1 MQINVDRKTAIF
13 VAIITGLIIVIGFQ
27 FVNKNEDEMPMSH
40 MGHGMSQSKEFSGA
54 DIMFAQMMIPHH
66 EQALLMSGFAETRSS
81 NEEVKKLA
89 RQIYAEQEP
98 EIAQMKLWLEKT
110 NSSMDMG
117 HDMGMNGMLT
127 DSEIEAMKSATGK
140 AFDRLFLEG
149 MIAHHEGA
157 IHMAEMI
164 VDSDNTEA
172 KKLGQSI
179 QVTQQREIDL
189 MKEMLKTIN

>member
-164 VDSDNTEA
+164 VDSDNAEA
-172 KKLGQSI
+172 RKLGQSI

-189 MKEMLKTIN
+189 MKEMLKKIN

>member
-40 MGHGMSQSKEFSGA
+40 MGHGISQTKEFSGA

-164 VDSDNTEA
+164 VDSDNAEA
-172 KKLGQSI
+172 RKLGQSI

>member
-27 FVNKNEDEMPMSH
+27 FVNKNEDETPMSH

-164 VDSDNTEA
+164 VDSDNAEA

>member
-40 MGHGMSQSKEFSGA
+40 MGHGMSESKEFSGA

-127 DSEIEAMKSATGK
+127 DSEIEAMKSVTGK

-164 VDSDNTEA
+164 VDSDNAEA

>member
-127 DSEIEAMKSATGK
+127 DSEFEAMKSATGK

-164 VDSDNTEA
+164 VDSDNAEA
-172 KKLGQSI
+172 RKLGQSI

-189 MKEMLKTIN
+189 MKEMLKKIN

>member
-164 VDSDNTEA
+164 VDSDNAEA
-172 KKLGQSI
+172 RKLGQSI

>member
-27 FVNKNEDEMPMSH
+27 FVNKNEDETPMSH
-40 MGHGMSQSKEFSGA
+40 MGHGMSQTKEFSGA

-164 VDSDNTEA
+164 VDSDNAEA
-172 KKLGQSI
+172 RKLGQSI

-189 MKEMLKTIN
+189 MKEMLKKIN

>member
-40 MGHGMSQSKEFSGA
+40 MGHGMSQTKEFSGA

-110 NSSMDMG
+110 NSSIDMG

-127 DSEIEAMKSATGK
+127 DSEIEAMKSVTGK

-164 VDSDNTEA
+164 VDSDNAEA
-172 KKLGQSI
+172 RKLGQSI

>member
-27 FVNKNEDEMPMSH
+27 FVNKNEDETPMSH
-40 MGHGMSQSKEFSGA
+40 MGHGMSQTKEFSGA

-127 DSEIEAMKSATGK
+127 DSEIETMKSATGK

>member
-27 FVNKNEDEMPMSH
+27 FVNKNEDETPMSH
-40 MGHGMSQSKEFSGA
+40 MGHGMSENKEFSGA

-127 DSEIEAMKSATGK
+127 DSEIETMKSATGK

-164 VDSDNTEA
+164 VDSDNAEA
-172 KKLGQSI
+172 RKLGQSI

>member
-27 FVNKNEDEMPMSH
+27 FVNKNEDETPMSH
-40 MGHGMSQSKEFSGA
+40 MGHGMSQTKEFSGA

-127 DSEIEAMKSATGK
+127 DSEIETMKSATGK

-164 VDSDNTEA
+164 VDSDNAEA

>member
-27 FVNKNEDEMPMSH
+27 FVNKYEDEMPMSH

-127 DSEIEAMKSATGK
+127 DSEIEAMKSVTGK

-164 VDSDNTEA
+164 VDSDNAEA

>member
-164 VDSDNTEA
+164 VDSDNAEA

>member
-40 MGHGMSQSKEFSGA
+40 MGHGMSQTKEFSGA

-127 DSEIEAMKSATGK
+127 DSEFEAMKSATGK

-164 VDSDNTEA
+164 VDSDNAEA

-179 QVTQQREIDL
+179 QVTQQREIDI

>member
-13 VAIITGLIIVIGFQ
+13 VTIITGLIIVIGFQ

-164 VDSDNTEA
+164 VDSDNAEA
-172 KKLGQSI
+172 RKLGQSI

>member
-27 FVNKNEDEMPMSH
+27 FVNKNEDEMPRSH

-164 VDSDNTEA
+164 VDSDNAEA

>member
-127 DSEIEAMKSATGK
+127 DLEIEAMKSATGK
-140 AFDRLFLEG
+140 VFDRLFLEG

-164 VDSDNTEA
+164 VDSDNAEA

>member
-27 FVNKNEDEMPMSH
+27 FVNKDGDEMPMSH
-40 MGHGMSQSKEFSGA
+40 MGYGMSQTKEFSGA

-89 RQIYAEQEP
+89 RQIYSEQEP
-98 EIAQMKLWLEKT
+98 EIAQMKGWLEKT
-110 NSSMDMG
+110 NSSMDLG
-117 HDMGMNGMLT
+117 HDMGMNGMLS
-127 DSEIEAMKSATGK
+127 DSEIKVMKNATGK
-140 AFDRLFLEG
+140 EFDRLFLEG

-164 VDSDNTEA
+164 IDSDNAEVRN
-172 KKLGQSI
+172 LGVSI
-179 QVTQQREIDL
+179 QKTQKVEIDL
-189 MKEMLKTIN
+189 MKRLLKALN

>member
-127 DSEIEAMKSATGK
+127 DSEIETMKSATGK

-164 VDSDNTEA
+164 VDSDNAEA
-172 KKLGQSI
+172 RKLGQSI

>member
-13 VAIITGLIIVIGFQ
+13 VAIITGLIILIGFQ
-27 FVNKNEDEMPMSH
+27 FVNKNEDETPMSH
-40 MGHGMSQSKEFSGA
+40 MGHGVSQTKEFSGA

-164 VDSDNTEA
+164 VDSDNAEA

>member
-1 MQINVDRKTAIF
+1 MQVNVDRKTAIF

-27 FVNKNEDEMPMSH
+27 FVNKNEDEMPRSH

-127 DSEIEAMKSATGK
+127 DSEIEAMKSVTGK

-164 VDSDNTEA
+164 VDSDNAEA

>member
-27 FVNKNEDEMPMSH
+27 FVNKNEDETPMSH
-40 MGHGMSQSKEFSGA
+40 MGHGMSQTKEFSGA

-98 EIAQMKLWLEKT
+98 EIAQMKIWLEKT

-127 DSEIEAMKSATGK
+127 DSEIEAMKSVTGK

-164 VDSDNTEA
+164 VNSDNTEA

>member
-27 FVNKNEDEMPMSH
+27 FVNKNEDETPMSH
-40 MGHGMSQSKEFSGA
+40 MGHGMSQTKEFSGA

-127 DSEIEAMKSATGK
+127 DSEIETMKSATGK

-164 VDSDNTEA
+164 VDSDNAEA
-172 KKLGQSI
+172 RKLGQSI

>member
-40 MGHGMSQSKEFSGA
+40 MGHGISQTKEFSGA

-127 DSEIEAMKSATGK
+127 DSEIEAMKSVTGK

-164 VDSDNTEA
+164 VDSDNAEA